1 MAELGVSD
9 AGVKNVAR
17 LTTLTL
23 QRLLAA
29 RQKLHATGAQK
40 VLRATEHAQTR
51 SKQTAFER
59 FAQNASHS
67 KFAETKGQAE
77 DMIFR
82 LQEMVDQ
89 FDHDI
94 VALMEPQ
101 PGKTLLA

>member
-1 MAELGVSD
+1 
-9 AGVKNVAR
+9 VKNVAR

-40 VLRATEHAQTR
+40 VFRATEHAQTR
-51 SKQTAFER
+51 SKQAAFER
-59 FAQNASHS
+59 FVQNASHS
-67 KFAETKGQAE
+67 RFKETKGQAE
-77 DMIFR
+77 AMILQ

-94 VALMEPQ
+94 VSLMEPQ
-101 PGKTLLA
+101 PGKTLLP